1 MPIGDSEDILF
12 VGVDVGTG
20 SARAGLVD
28 RNGRVLKSAT
38 KTITTWSPRPNYYQ
52 QSTEDIWD
60 AICYAVREVTRYIEP
75 EHVKGIGFDATC
87 SLVAVGVHGH
97 PVTISPD
104 CEPEQDVILW
114 MDHRAG
120 EEADAIN
127 LTDHPLLKNVGGK
140 VSLEMQL
147 PKLMWLKKHLH
158 QCWDHAD
165 RFFDLPDFLTW
176 KATGNDSRS
185 LCSVV
190 CKWMFDASP
199 DTQRWSKELLS
210 RLDMNDLLDHD
221 CHKIG
226 SEIKSPGSPCG
237 EGLSPL
243 AARDLDL
250 LPGTP
255 VGTSIIDAHAG
266 GLGLIGCR
274 ADNFSPSLTSRLC
287 LIGGTSTCHMAVSH
301 EKLFVP
307 GVWGPYYSAMVPDL
321 WLNEAGQSATGRL
334 IDHIIDTHPATAHI
348 YDKLPEEI
356 RVVEYLND
364 LLTEMAAK
372 ANKAVDLLT
381 KDIHVWPDFHG
392 NRSPVADPSLKGMI
406 CGLDLSSGEEQLA
419 LLYLAT
425 LQALSYGTRHV
436 MEVMEESGHKFET
449 ILVCGGLSKNP
460 MFVRSQANAVSKAV
474 LVPEESESVLV
485 GAAILGA
492 TASGIYKNVL
502 TAVKHMG
509 SKADKIEPSIETQNF
524 HDKKFKVFKNMLEH
538 QLQSRRIMDT

>member
-1 MPIGDSEDILF
+1 MSLSF
-12 VGVDVGTG
+12 SSGV
-20 SARAGLVD
+20 SSCFSSGL
-28 RNGRVLKSAT
+28 SW
-38 KTITTWSPRPNYYQ
+38 IM
-52 QSTEDIWD
+52 
-60 AICYAVREVTRYIEP
+60 
-75 EHVKGIGFDATC
+75 
-87 SLVAVGVHGH
+87 SLIACM
-97 PVTISPD
+97 SF
-104 CEPEQDVILW
+104 
-114 MDHRAG
+114 
-120 EEADAIN
+120 
-127 LTDHPLLKNVGGK
+127 
-140 VSLEMQL
+140 SLSLIM
-147 PKLMWLKKHLH
+147 
-158 QCWDHAD
+158 
-165 RFFDLPDFLTW
+165 
-176 KATGNDSRS
+176 S
-185 LCSVV
+185 LCFQ
-190 CKWMFDASP
+190 FDY
-199 DTQRWSKELLS
+199 DFWICTF
-210 RLDMNDLLDHD
+210 
-221 CHKIG
+221 
-226 SEIKSPGSPCG
+226 PG
-237 EGLSPL
+237 
-243 AARDLDL
+243 
-250 LPGTP
+250 
-255 VGTSIIDAHAG
+255 
-266 GLGLIGCR
+266 
-274 ADNFSPSLTSRLC
+274 

-509 SKADKIEPSIETQNF
+509 SKADKIEPSIEMQNF

-538 QLQSRRIMDT
+538 QLQSRRIMDS